1 MAKVIPSSWEE
12 VPATIKSRFGT
23 HAGKQRTMFHDGHF
37 VLVAHVV
44 PSHDQIERKAAI
56 FWRHPSGAWK
66 AAGEAKGNLSALK
79 ALVESYLQRAIELE
93 HQFEGAKRAADYFSL
108 LQEAA
113 PLLRAARH
121 LHKTLQEAREILPLE
136 LDLIGMRDIA
146 GDAERTAELV
156 MSDAKAGLD
165 FTVAQRAEEQAE
177 TQEHIARSSHRL
189 NLIAALFLPVS
200 AIGSVFGVNLM
211 HGLETKASPWLFWA
225 FIVLSFIV
233 GFIVR
238 SSIDKR
244 DDVKRK

>member
-1 MAKVIPSSWEE
+1 MEE
-12 VPATIKSRFGT
+12 VPASIKSRFGM

-37 VLVAHVV
+37 VLVAHTV

-56 FWRHPSGAWK
+56 FWRNPSGVWR
-66 AAGEAKGNLSALK
+66 AAGEAKGGLPGLK
-79 ALVESYLQRAIELE
+79 SVVEAYRQRAIELE
-93 HQFEGAKRAADYFSL
+93 HEFEGAKRAADYFKL

-113 PLLRAARH
+113 PMLRAARH

-136 LDLIGMRDIA
+136 LDLISMRDVA
-146 GDAERTAELV
+146 ADAERTAELV

-165 FTVAQRAEEQAE
+165 FTVAQRAEDQAE

-211 HGLETKASPWLFWA
+211 HGLETKASPWLFWT
-225 FIVLSFIV
+225 FVILSFIV

-244 DDVKRK
+244 EERKAR

>member
-12 VPATIKSRFGT
+12 VPGTIKARFGAN
-23 HAGKQRTMFHDGHF
+23 AGKQRAMFHDGHL
-37 VLVAHVV
+37 VLVAHLV
-44 PSHDQIERKAAI
+44 PLHDEIDRKAAL
-56 FWRHPSGAWK
+56 FWRNPSGVWK
-66 AAGEAKGNLSALK
+66 AAGEAKGSLSGLK
-79 ALVESYLQRAIELE
+79 ALVESYRQRAVDLE
-93 HQFEGAKRAADYFSL
+93 HQFEGAKRAADYFKI

-121 LHKTLQEAREILPLE
+121 LHKMLQDAREAVPLE
-136 LDLIGMRDIA
+136 LDLIGLRDMA

-156 MSDAKAGLD
+156 MADAKAGLD
-165 FTVAQRAEEQAE
+165 FTVAQRAEEQADAA
-177 TQEHIARSSHRL
+177 EHIARSSHRL

-225 FIVLSFIV
+225 FIILSFAV

-238 SSIDKR
+238 SSINSKE
-244 DDVKRK
+244 RKGI